1 MNKDNNKKRYY
12 SNDNNDKVSI
22 KKLIRIELKIKKK
35 NRKIQKNKKKLHLM
49 GVKYFFG
56 GATC

>member
-49 GVKYFFG
+49 GVKYFLV

>member
-35 NRKIQKNKKKLHLM
+35 
-49 GVKYFFG
+49 
-56 GATC
+56 

>member
-35 NRKIQKNKKKLHLM
+35 IEKYKRTKKN
-49 GVKYFFG
+49 
-56 GATC
+56 CI